1 MNLFTRI
8 LAVAAILAMPLAP
21 VLAANITIVVGDNFY
36 HGPGNTTNDADFT
49 TISVGDVVTFTYAG
63 QSSHPT
69 MSDNGAWAT
78 FQMNATSRSVTLPA
92 FNSAGTYPYHCTSHG
107 VPGSGQYGI
116 LTVVARTTTATL
128 NPAAAGVSLS
138 VYPNPSRGLVTVKL
152 DQKPGADYKL
162 RLSNIIGQE
171 VRTVALKPDLTAAG
185 LALDLSDLHAGMYVY
200 SLLVDG
206 KVVSTKRLVLQ
217 N

>member
-1 MNLFTRI
+1 MKLFTRV

-21 VLAANITIVVGDNFY
+21 VLAANITIVVGDNWY
-36 HGPGNTTNDADFT
+36 RGPGNTNGDSDIR
-49 TISVGDVVTFTYAG
+49 TITQGDVVTFTYAG

-92 FNSAGTYPYHCTSHG
+92 FNTVGIYPYHCTSHG
-107 VPGSGQYGI
+107 APGQGQYGV

-128 NPAAAGVSLS
+128 DPAAAGIGLS

-171 VRTVALKPDLTAAG
+171 IRTVALKPDLTAAG
-185 LALDLSDLHAGMYVY
+185 LPLDLSDLHAGLYVY

>member
-1 MNLFTRI
+1 MKLFTRV

-36 HGPGNTTNDADFT
+36 HGPTNTSNDADFT
-49 TISVGDVVTFTYAG
+49 TISVGDVVTWSFVGRA
-63 QSSHPT
+63 SHPT
-69 MSDNGAWAT
+69 ASDNGAWAT
-78 FQMNATSRSVTLPA
+78 FTTTRTMT
-92 FNSAGTYPYHCTSHG
+92 FNTAGTFPYHCEAHG
-107 VPGSGQYGI
+107 APGAGQYGI
-116 LTVVARTTTATL
+116 LTVQPRTTTATL
-128 NPAAAGVSLS
+128 DPAAAGISLS

-152 DQKPGADYKL
+152 DQKPGADYRL

-171 VRTVALKPDLTAAG
+171 IRTVALKPDMTAAG
-185 LALDLSDLHAGMYVY
+185 LPLDLSDLHAGMYVY